1 MRVTVQ
7 HLTIAC
13 AKKQVM
19 NLKLMTGNRGMR
31 RWGNE
36 PELLDENGDAGPSA
50 QTQRAFHSTTDH
62 QATAYM
68 INGDKSSK

>member
-1 MRVTVQ
+1 
-7 HLTIAC
+7 
-13 AKKQVM
+13 M
-19 NLKLMTGNRGMR
+19 NLKFRTEKSRDEKGEGD
-31 RWGNE
+31 E
-36 PELLDENGDAGPSA
+36 PELSDENGDAGPSA